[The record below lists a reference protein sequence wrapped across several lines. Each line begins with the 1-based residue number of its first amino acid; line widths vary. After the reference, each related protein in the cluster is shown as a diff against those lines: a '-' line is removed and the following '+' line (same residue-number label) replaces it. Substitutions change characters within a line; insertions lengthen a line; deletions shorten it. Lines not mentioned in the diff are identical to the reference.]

1 MKMELLLQKTV
12 LLPTIFNFQECL
24 WFLDRGFDECLY
36 SVEDSSVSRAVDING
51 CTYVLRIEQDMESE
65 VKLLV
70 YGAGTSPIHEKGIQ
84 HYVDRWLDLRR
95 DLSPF
100 YQLIDAHPAFSYM
113 TSSYHGLRMV
123 GIPDLF
129 EAICWCIIG
138 QQINLKF
145 AYTLKRRLVECYG
158 TCLSLDGNIYW
169 HFPTPAVLRHAD
181 KETLR
186 SLQFSKQKIGY
197 LVEIA
202 ESFAEGLLSLDHCLI
217 SDDADKQRSY
227 LQSFR
232 GIGPWTANYVM
243 MKCLGRTDCV
253 PWGDSGIL
261 NALLHHKVIRH
272 RKNNLEIQA
281 VFNAFRGWESYL
293 TQYLWRSLSK
303 RSGQ

>member
-1 MKMELLLQKTV
+1 MDLLLQKKV

-36 SVEDSSVSRAVDING
+36 TVGRSSVSRAVEVNG
-51 CTYVLRIEQDMESE
+51 CRYILKIKQDKRSE
-65 VKLLV
+65 VRLLV
-70 YGAGTSPIHEKGIQ
+70 YGEANSLIHIAGIQ
-84 HYVDRWLDLRR
+84 DYVDRWLDLRR

-100 YQLIDAHPAFSYM
+100 YQLIEAHPAFSYM
-113 TSSYHGLRMV
+113 TSSYYGLRMI

-145 AYTLKRRLVECYG
+145 AYTLKRRLVERYG
-158 TCLSLDGNIYW
+158 TCIGIDGNDYW
-169 HFPTPAVLRHAD
+169 LFPTPTVLRYAE

-186 SLQFSKQKIGY
+186 LLQFSKQKIAY
-197 LVEIA
+197 LIQIA
-202 ESFAEGLLSLDHCLI
+202 ESFAEGRLSLDQCLI
-217 SDDADKQRSY
+217 SDDGDRQRGY

-253 PWGDSGIL
+253 PWGDAGIQS
-261 NALLHHKVIRH
+261 ALLHHKVISH
-272 RKNNLEIQA
+272 RRDNVEIRA
-281 VFNAFRGWESYL
+281 AFDAFRGWESYL
-293 TQYLWRSLSK
+293 TQYLWRSLSS
-303 RSGQ
+303 R